1 MFLTCV
7 CPPVSQIPTISCDYC
22 GSEFLWLDNFPNDQY
37 YHRWSYLYHKYK
49 EIIITAD
56 LIHHVECRECI
67 KAVHVEWQIR
77 IFYPFNQTMYGYF
90 LSRDEAFEF
99 LSLIAWYKKSALNIC
114 WPTTLEAVKKGIKQ
128 MAKNNRMLMILIVGL
143 FVGIGYLSFRVEFQ
157 NRVIH
162 ELIRN
167 VRINDTAHTNMWLA
181 ITASHPS
188 D

>member
-1 MFLTCV
+1 
-7 CPPVSQIPTISCDYC
+7 
-22 GSEFLWLDNFPNDQY
+22 
-37 YHRWSYLYHKYK
+37 
-49 EIIITAD
+49 
-56 LIHHVECRECI
+56 
-67 KAVHVEWQIR
+67 
-77 IFYPFNQTMYGYF
+77 
-90 LSRDEAFEF
+90 
-99 LSLIAWYKKSALNIC
+99 
-114 WPTTLEAVKKGIKQ
+114 